1 MDRDYRPALQLET
14 APGGSPMKKFRPS
27 GLFVWI
33 LLGTIVLIGT
43 ALILFA
49 LDVVRNM
56 LGLGRWHP

>member
-1 MDRDYRPALQLET
+1 
-14 APGGSPMKKFRPS
+14 MKKFRPS